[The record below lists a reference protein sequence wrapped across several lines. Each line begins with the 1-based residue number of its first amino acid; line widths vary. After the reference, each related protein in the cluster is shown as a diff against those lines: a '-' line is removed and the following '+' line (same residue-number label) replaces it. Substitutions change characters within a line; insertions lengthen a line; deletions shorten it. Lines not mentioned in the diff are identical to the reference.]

1 MKMKLKMT
9 SKVNVSKSLEIEL
22 GGVKEKISESSI
34 KEDIKKAEE
43 EATEALLRKFFE
55 NCCSSKKMG
64 NILVDVLSRPIK

>member
-22 GGVKEKISESSI
+22 GGVTEKISESSI
-34 KEDIKKAEE
+34 QEDIKKAED
-43 EATEALLRKFFE
+43 EATEAFLKIFFE
-55 NCCSSKKMG
+55 KCCNSKKME